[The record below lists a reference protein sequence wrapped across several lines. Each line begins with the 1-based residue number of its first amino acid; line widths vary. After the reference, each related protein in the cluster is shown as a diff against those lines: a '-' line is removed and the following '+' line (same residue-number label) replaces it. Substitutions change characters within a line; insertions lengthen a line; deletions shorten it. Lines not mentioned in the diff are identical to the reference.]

1 MADTGYG
8 STVADALG
16 VLLVR
21 GTRHALVQR
30 LVEGVGP
37 GVTDT
42 TYPVL
47 TTLARTGPLSISEL
61 AREIGLDRS
70 VVSRHADVL
79 EAAGLLSRRAG
90 TDARVAVLTLT
101 ATGRRVV
108 STMHRRLVRMVERE
122 LTTWPTRRAAAFTQG
137 LERIAAVLGDLD
149 DQG

>member
-1 MADTGYG
+1 M
-8 STVADALG
+8 ADALG

-21 GTRHALVQR
+21 GTRHGLIQR
-30 LVEGVGP
+30 LVTGLGP

-47 TTLARTGPLSISEL
+47 TTLARTGPLSISDL

-79 EAAGLLSRRAG
+79 ESADLLSRRAG

-101 ATGRRVV
+101 ASGKRVV
-108 STMHRRLVRMVERE
+108 ATMHRRLVRLLERE
-122 LTTWPTRRAAAFTQG
+122 LTSWPARRAAAFTQG
-137 LERIAAVLGDLD
+137 LQRMTTMLGELD

>member
-16 VLLVR
+16 AFLVR

-30 LVEGVGP
+30 LVDGMGP
-37 GVTDT
+37 GVTGT

-79 EAAGLLSRRAG
+79 ESAGLLGRRAG

-101 ATGRRVV
+101 ASGRRVV
-108 STMHRRLVRMVERE
+108 ATMHRRFVRLLERE
-122 LTTWPTRRAAAFTQG
+122 LATGPARRAAAFSQG
-137 LERIAAVLGDLD
+137 IERITTVLGELD

>member
-1 MADTGYG
+1 M
-8 STVADALG
+8 ADALG

-21 GTRHALVQR
+21 GTRHGLIQR
-30 LVEGVGP
+30 LVAGLGP

-47 TTLARTGPLSISEL
+47 TTLARTGPLSISDL

-79 EAAGLLSRRAG
+79 ESADLLSRRAG

-101 ATGRRVV
+101 ASGKRVV
-108 STMHRRLVRMVERE
+108 ATMHRRLVRLLERE
-122 LTTWPTRRAAAFTQG
+122 LTTWPARRAAAFTQG
-137 LERIAAVLGDLD
+137 LQRMTTVLGELD